1 MIMLL
6 GKSVWLKQDALLFVK
21 LGLKRS
27 FRKLRRV
34 RKLDGQLA
42 SRYFKFGLDS
52 RGAWVEYLPT
62 GNVVLVV

>member
-1 MIMLL
+1 MSYCLN
-6 GKSVWLKQDALLFVK
+6 VK

-27 FRKLRRV
+27 FRKLKSQEARCH
-34 RKLDGQLA
+34 LA